1 MVLPADALPFGKGMK
16 RKVISNPEMSQ
27 TLAKRKAI
35 LGDPM
40 VGHERSLS
48 DDSYN
53 KCERG
58 GSSQSD
64 GSSNGSER
72 GDSSVSEE
80 QFCEG
85 NYEDTQVHFFSPQCI
100 FLYTYMFCIYAM
112 KMSFSQDV
120 SAREVISCDA
130 GVGT

>member
-16 RKVISNPEMSQ
+16 RKVISNPETSQ
-27 TLAKRKAI
+27 TFAKRKAI
-35 LGDPM
+35 LSD
-40 VGHERSLS
+40 LS

-80 QFCEG
+80 EYCEKS
-85 NYEDTQVHFFSPQCI
+85 YEDIQVHFLS
-100 FLYTYMFCIYAM
+100 L
-112 KMSFSQDV
+112 
-120 SAREVISCDA
+120 
-130 GVGT
+130 